1 MSIAEKK
8 TTIEVHLQP
17 GAKSNEIVGLRDSI
31 LYVRVTALPRKGQAN
46 RALLALLAQALAV
59 PKNDLDLIQGYA
71 SRHKVIAIQGLSLEE
86 LRERLAQALSRKE
99 LFQR

>member
-17 GAKSNEIVGLRDSI
+17 GAKSNEIVGLRGSI
-31 LYVRVTALPRKGQAN
+31 LYIRVTAPPRKGQAN

>member
-31 LYVRVTALPRKGQAN
+31 LYIRVTALPRKGQAN
-46 RALLALLAQALAV
+46 RVLLALLAQALAV

>member
-1 MSIAEKK
+1 MSIAENK

-17 GAKSNEIVGLRDSI
+17 GAKSNEIIGLRDSI
-31 LYVRVTALPRKGQAN
+31 LYIRVTALPRKGQAN

>member
-17 GAKSNEIVGLRDSI
+17 GAKSNEIAGLRDSI

-59 PKNDLDLIQGYA
+59 PKNDLDLIQGYT

-86 LRERLAQALSRKE
+86 LRERLAQASSRKE